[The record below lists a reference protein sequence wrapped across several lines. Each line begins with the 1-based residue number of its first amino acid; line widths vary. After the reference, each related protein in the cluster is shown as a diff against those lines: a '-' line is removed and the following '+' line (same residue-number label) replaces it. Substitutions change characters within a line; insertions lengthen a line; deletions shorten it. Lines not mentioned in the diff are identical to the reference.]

1 MKHLLVSQF
10 KPNLSQEVKSSRY
23 VNQQDEKKQ
32 EKQQNSQEIEYNG
45 NESGAFKGTIAHLT
59 KKMRRKC

>member
-23 VNQQDEKKQ
+23 VKQQDEKKQ
-32 EKQQNSQEIEYNG
+32 EKHQEIEYNG